1 MRVTVLALVVFAL
14 TGFGRAEAA
23 QIFYSESITTD
34 GILGGTVFADK
45 LVTLTFTADTT
56 NVTFFQG
63 SNFTQ
68 YTNNPSVS
76 TVTVAGIGTATWS
89 DPVLLSV
96 FAFPTF
102 SEFSVTDTT
111 SSTDIL
117 DTFAVASG
125 FAGYDMKGPLSPVN
139 GGAAYP
145 VGTLFGTSR
154 GSFEFTKTGGG
165 VSTVSATTTATAAP
179 EPSGLFLITLG
190 LFSLA
195 AYRPKRGS
203 SGSGI

>member
-45 LVTLTFTADTT
+45 LVTLTFTADTA

-76 TVTVAGIGTATWS
+76 TVTVAGIGTATLS
-89 DPVLLSV
+89 DPVSLSV

-102 SEFSVTDTT
+102 SEFSVTDTLL
-111 SSTDIL
+111 SSDIL
-117 DTFAVASG
+117 DTFAVESG
-125 FAGYDMKGPLSPVN
+125 FAGYDMKSSLSPVS
-139 GGAAYP
+139 GGAAYS
-145 VGTLFGTSR
+145 VGTLFGTSL
-154 GSFEFTKTGGG
+154 GNFEFTKSGGG
-165 VSTVSATTTATAAP
+165 VSTVTATTASAAP
-179 EPSGLFLITLG
+179 EPSGLFLIAIG

-195 AYRPKRGS
+195 AYRTRRGNL
-203 SGSGI
+203 GSGI